1 MTVAPPSDRPVQG
14 RHRASDDAPTGSF
27 GAFPYLLDDAPR
39 VRGSHRAPTTSL
51 SRAARTAGLS
61 LAALGALATA
71 GGVTTSALA
80 SADGPA
86 PTGESALPNLAANDL
101 SLKDAPVVAAPAVMP
116 AASTPTAQA
125 AAATTTSK
133 PTPTTSSSPK
143 ATKKAAPKAATSAKA
158 KSSDSDDSS
167 SSDSAGSS
175 VAAKAVAAAKSKIG
189 DPYVWGASGPNSFDC
204 SGLTSWAYK
213 QAGKSLPRTSS
224 AQSQVG
230 QKVSF
235 SNLQPGD
242 LIFFYSPVS
251 HVAMYVG
258 NGTVVEAPTA
268 GEDVKLTSLSKLMK
282 NAVSARRVA

>member
-1 MTVAPPSDRPVQG
+1 MTVAPASDRPVQG

-39 VRGSHRAPTTSL
+39 ARASHRAPTTSF

-71 GGVTTSALA
+71 GGMTTSALA
-80 SADGPA
+80 SSDVPA

-101 SLKDAPVVAAPAVMP
+101 SLQAAPVVAAPAVMP
-116 AASTPTAQA
+116 ASSTPTAVA
-125 AAATTTSK
+125 ASATSTN
-133 PTPTTSSSPK
+133 PTPSTSSSK
-143 ATKKAAPKAATSAKA
+143 AETKKASPKTATSASK

-167 SSDSAGSS
+167 SDSEGSS
-175 VAAKAVAAAKSKIG
+175 VAAKAVAAAKGKIG
-189 DPYVWGASGPNSFDC
+189 KPYVWGATGPNSFDC

-213 QAGKSLPRTSS
+213 QAGKSLPRTSA

-230 QKVSF
+230 TKVSF

-268 GEDVKLTSLSKLMK
+268 GQDVKLTSLSKLMK